1 MSSKTGIAIVAASSA
16 PIDESVIQRGLQAL
30 EQHGFAVHNY
40 YQPGQKYQR
49 FGATDAQRVAQIHAA
64 ADHPEVQ
71 IVMAL
76 RGGYGLSR
84 LLPQLDFRRLA
95 DSGKRFVGH
104 SDFTA
109 FQLALLAQTNT
120 VSFAGPML
128 CDDFTREETS
138 AYTIQNFIDC
148 LHTDRHAVSFAAA
161 GNPDVSVA
169 GTLWGSNLA
178 MLTHLVGTPFFPEV
192 DGGILFLEDVA
203 EHPYRVERMLLQL
216 HYAGVLQRQRAIVL
230 GDFSGY
236 QLGPHDNGYNFEEMI
251 RYLRETI
258 PVPILTGLP
267 FGHIKDKATL
277 AFGSSAQL
285 DCADGKAEIRMSGW
299 TPLAA

>member
-16 PIDESVIQRGLQAL
+16 PIDESVIQRGLLTL

-64 ADHPEVQ
+64 ADHPDVQ

-95 DSGKRFVGH
+95 NSGKRFVGH

-120 VSFAGPML
+120 ISFAGPML

-138 AYTIQNFIDC
+138 AYTIRNFIDC
-148 LHTDRHAVSFAAA
+148 LNTDRHAIRFAAA
-161 GNPDVSVA
+161 GNPDISVA
-169 GTLWGSNLA
+169 GMLWGSNLA

-203 EHPYRVERMLLQL
+203 EHPYRVERMLLQM

-277 AFGSSAQL
+277 AFGGSAQL